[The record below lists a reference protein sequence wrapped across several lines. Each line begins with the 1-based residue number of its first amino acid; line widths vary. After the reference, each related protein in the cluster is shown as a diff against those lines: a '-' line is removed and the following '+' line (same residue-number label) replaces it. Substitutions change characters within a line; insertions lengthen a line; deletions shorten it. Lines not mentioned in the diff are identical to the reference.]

1 MKVLVTVGS
10 KHGSTEEIG
19 GAVRSALADAGVEAV
34 QVPPEQV
41 ASLDGYDAVVIGS
54 GVYAGRWVGSA
65 RDLVDRHV
73 DELRRR
79 PVWIFSS
86 GPLGDPPKP
95 DDLPPDGVAVAER
108 VGAREHRIFPGSLDR
123 AKLGIGERAVIGMVR
138 APYGDFRGWPEISA
152 WGTRIA
158 AELRT

>member
-10 KHGSTEEIG
+10 KHGSTTEIG

-34 QVPPEQV
+34 QLPPEQV
-41 ASLDGYDAVVIGS
+41 ASLEGYDAVIIGS
-54 GVYAGRWVGSA
+54 GVYAGRWVGAA

-79 PVWIFSS
+79 PVWVFSS

-95 DDLPPDGVAVAER
+95 DEPPPDGVAVAER
-108 VGAREHRIFPGSLDR
+108 VGAREHRIFSGSLDR

-138 APYGDFRGWPEISA
+138 APYGDFRSWPEISA
-152 WGTRIA
+152 WGTHIA
-158 AELRT
+158 AELRS